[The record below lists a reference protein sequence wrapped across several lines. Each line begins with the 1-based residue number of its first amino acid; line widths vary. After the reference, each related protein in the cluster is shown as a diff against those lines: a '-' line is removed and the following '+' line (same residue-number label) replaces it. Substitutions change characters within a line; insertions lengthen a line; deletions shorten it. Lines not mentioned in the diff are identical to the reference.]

1 MLSISRYLGSIRLKS
16 LKIKLVIGVA
26 LTFKAVEAE
35 TFNASL
41 DGNPLSSADRSS
53 EITPQNNIGFSSVA
67 QRGPRSSEPEV
78 SFSNYSE
85 NYCVSLVDIVG
96 STSIVSTIQNSEKI
110 RMFYSI
116 FINAMASI
124 LKKYNG
130 RIIKTLGD
138 GVISYFPRTADTT
151 EIKAFEEVVECC
163 FAQIAKCPNIN
174 STLLKE
180 GLPTIGYRISADYGR
195 VEIAKSSASNIEDLF
210 GSTINFCSKINSQA
224 TPNGI
229 VIGNDLYRIIRSFSH
244 FEKNCHFEEL
254 RSYYFGVGKYSY
266 PLYSVS
272 RKIKSPAINAINSLS
287 QNIEDSRKYR
297 RKAAKKSPGST
308 NILLID
314 DERDDLFVLEKF
326 LTLEGFGAKSFSSSR
341 EALNH
346 FAETGPSFYD
356 LIISDIRMPE
366 INGLE
371 LYLKLKAIKSDV
383 KVLFATCIELAEEI
397 LSVMPGVR
405 HDQLIKK
412 PIEQKAFIEI
422 VRKNIH
428 NNW

>member
-1 MLSISRYLGSIRLKS
+1 MKINRYFA
-16 LKIKLVIGVA
+16 VA
-26 LTFKAVEAE
+26 LAFKSVTSEGS
-35 TFNASL
+35 NARPHVNPL
-41 DGNPLSSADRSS
+41 DGDDRGSEVLRQNKIRPSSATRV
-53 EITPQNNIGFSSVA
+53 EQ
-67 QRGPRSSEPEV
+67 RSSEPEV

-96 STSIVSTIQNSEKI
+96 STSIVSNIQNSEKI

-138 GVISYFPRTADTT
+138 GVISYFPQTSDTSN
-151 EIKAFEEVVECC
+151 IRAFEGVVECC
-163 FAQIAKCPNIN
+163 FAQISKSPDIN
-174 STLLKE
+174 STLQKE

-195 VEIAKSSASNIEDLF
+195 VEIAKSSASKIEDLF

-224 TPNGI
+224 TLNGI
-229 VIGNDLYRIIRSFSH
+229 VIGNDLYRIIKSFSH
-244 FEKNCHFEEL
+244 FEKNCRFEEL
-254 RSYYFGVGKYSY
+254 RGYNFGVGKYSY

-272 RKIKSPAINAINSLS
+272 RKIRSSSSNAVATLS
-287 QNIEDSRKYR
+287 QNIEDSRKFR
-297 RKAAKKSPGST
+297 RSAANKSPRNT

-326 LTLEGFGAKSFSSSR
+326 LTLEGFGVKSFSSSR
-341 EALNH
+341 EALKH
-346 FAETGPSFYD
+346 FAEAGPSFYD

-371 LYLKLKAIKSDV
+371 LYLKLKVIKSDV
-383 KVLFATCIELAEEI
+383 KVLFATCIELAEEM
-397 LSVMPGVR
+397 LSVLPGVKL
-405 HDQLIKK
+405 DQLIKK

-422 VRKNIH
+422 VRKNIQ
-428 NNW
+428 NSNQ

>member
-1 MLSISRYLGSIRLKS
+1 MKINRYFA
-16 LKIKLVIGVA
+16 VA
-26 LTFKAVEAE
+26 LAFKSVNLEGS
-35 TFNASL
+35 NARPHVNPL
-41 DGNPLSSADRSS
+41 DGDDRGS
-53 EITPQNNIGFSSVA
+53 EVSRQNNIRPNSVT
-67 QRGPRSSEPEV
+67 QVEQRSSEPEV

-96 STSIVSTIQNSEKI
+96 STSIVSNIQNSEKI

-138 GVISYFPRTADTT
+138 GVISYFPQTSDTSN
-151 EIKAFEEVVECC
+151 IRAFEGVVECC
-163 FAQIAKCPNIN
+163 FAQIAKSPDIN
-174 STLLKE
+174 STLQKE
-180 GLPTIGYRISADYGR
+180 WLPTIGYRISADYGR

-224 TPNGI
+224 TLNGI
-229 VIGNDLYRIIRSFSH
+229 VIGNDLYRIIKSFSH
-244 FEKNCHFEEL
+244 FEKNCRFEEL
-254 RSYYFGVGKYSY
+254 RGYNFGVGKYSY

-272 RKIKSPAINAINSLS
+272 RKIRSSSSNAVATLS
-287 QNIEDSRKYR
+287 QNIEDSRKFR
-297 RKAAKKSPGST
+297 RSAANKSPRNT

-326 LTLEGFGAKSFSSSR
+326 LTLEGFGVKSFSSSR
-341 EALNH
+341 EALKH
-346 FAETGPSFYD
+346 FAEAGPSFYD

-383 KVLFATCIELAEEI
+383 KVLFATCIELAEEM
-397 LSVMPGVR
+397 LSVLPGIK

-422 VRKNIH
+422 VRKNIQ
-428 NNW
+428 NSNQ

>member
-1 MLSISRYLGSIRLKS
+1 VPYVGSIRLKS
-16 LKIKLVIGVA
+16 LKNEQVIVVA
-26 LTFKAVEAE
+26 LAIKAVEAE
-35 TFNASL
+35 TFNTSL
-41 DGNPLSSADRSS
+41 YGNTLNGANRSS
-53 EITPQNNIGFSSVA
+53 EVSLPDNLGLGSVA
-67 QRGPRSSEPEV
+67 QGGHKGSEPEV

-96 STSIVSTIQNSEKI
+96 STTIVSTIQNSEKI

-116 FINAMASI
+116 FINAMASN

-151 EIKAFEEVVECC
+151 DVRAFEEVVECC
-163 FAQIAKCPNIN
+163 FAQIAKCPAIN

-224 TPNGI
+224 SPNGI
-229 VIGNDLYRIIRSFSH
+229 VIGNDLYRIIKSFSH
-244 FEKNCHFEEL
+244 FEKNCRFEEL
-254 RSYYFGVGKYSY
+254 RSYNFGVGKYSY
-266 PLYSVS
+266 PLYSLS
-272 RKIKSPAINAINSLS
+272 RKIKPFAIDAVSSLS
-287 QNIEDSRKYR
+287 QNIEESRKYR
-297 RKAAKKSPGST
+297 RKAAKKSPRNT

-326 LTLEGFGAKSFSSSR
+326 LTLEGFGVKSFSSSR

-346 FAETGPSFYD
+346 FAETSPSFYD

-383 KVLFATCIELAEEI
+383 RVLFATCIELAEEI

>member
-1 MLSISRYLGSIRLKS
+1 MKNKQVS
-16 LKIKLVIGVA
+16 VVA
-26 LTFKAVEAE
+26 LTFKSVEPE
-35 TFNASL
+35 SFNAPSH
-41 DGNPLSSADRSS
+41 GTPLYNADRWS
-53 EITPQNNIGFSSVA
+53 EVSLQDNVRVNGMTLGEQ
-67 QRGPRSSEPEV
+67 RSSEPEV

-96 STSIVSTIQNSEKI
+96 STSIVSKIQNSEKI

-116 FINAMASI
+116 FINAIASI

-138 GVISYFPRTADTT
+138 GVISYFPQTADTSN
-151 EIKAFEEVVECC
+151 IKAFEDVVECC
-163 FAQIAKCPNIN
+163 FAQIAKNPNIN
-174 STLLKE
+174 STLRKA

-210 GSTINFCSKINSQA
+210 GSTINFCSKINSKA
-224 TPNGI
+224 SVNGI
-229 VIGNDLYRIIRSFSH
+229 VIGNDLYRIIKSFTH
-244 FEKNCHFEEL
+244 FEKNVRFEEL
-254 RSYYFGVGKYSY
+254 RSYNFGVGKYSY
-266 PLYSVS
+266 PLYSLS
-272 RKIKSPAINAINSLS
+272 RKTTSSDIDAVGSVSEG
-287 QNIEDSRKYR
+287 IEYSRKYMR
-297 RKAAKKSPGST
+297 GAAKKSRQNA

-326 LTLEGFGAKSFSSSR
+326 LTLEGFRVKSFSSSR
-341 EALNH
+341 EALDH
-346 FAETGPSFYD
+346 FAETSPSHYD

-366 INGLE
+366 VNGLE

-383 KVLFATCIELAEEI
+383 KVLFATCIELAEEM
-397 LSVMPGVR
+397 LSVLPGVK

-422 VRKNIH
+422 VRKNIQ
-428 NNW
+428 NSNQ

>member
-1 MLSISRYLGSIRLKS
+1 MKNKQVS
-16 LKIKLVIGVA
+16 VVA
-26 LTFKAVEAE
+26 LTFKSVEPE
-35 TFNASL
+35 SFNAPSH
-41 DGNPLSSADRSS
+41 GTPLYNADRWS
-53 EITPQNNIGFSSVA
+53 EVSLQDNVRVNGMTLGEQ
-67 QRGPRSSEPEV
+67 RSSEPEV

-96 STSIVSTIQNSEKI
+96 STSIVSKIQNSEKI

-116 FINAMASI
+116 FINAIASI

-138 GVISYFPRTADTT
+138 GVISYFPQTADTSN
-151 EIKAFEEVVECC
+151 IKAFEDVVECC
-163 FAQIAKCPNIN
+163 FAQIAKNPNIN
-174 STLLKE
+174 STLRKA

-210 GSTINFCSKINSQA
+210 GSTINFCSKINSKA
-224 TPNGI
+224 SVNGI
-229 VIGNDLYRIIRSFSH
+229 VIGNDLYRIIKSFTH
-244 FEKNCHFEEL
+244 FEKNVRFEEL
-254 RSYYFGVGKYSY
+254 RSYNFGVGKYSY
-266 PLYSVS
+266 PLYSLS
-272 RKIKSPAINAINSLS
+272 RKTTSSDIDAVGSVSEG
-287 QNIEDSRKYR
+287 IEYSRKYMR
-297 RKAAKKSPGST
+297 GAAKKSRQNT

-326 LTLEGFGAKSFSSSR
+326 LTLEGFRVKSFSSSR
-341 EALNH
+341 EALDH
-346 FAETGPSFYD
+346 FAETSPSHYD

-366 INGLE
+366 VNGLE

-383 KVLFATCIELAEEI
+383 KVLFATCIELAEEM
-397 LSVMPGVR
+397 LSVLPGVK

-422 VRKNIH
+422 VRKNIQ
-428 NNW
+428 NSNQ

>member
-1 MLSISRYLGSIRLKS
+1 MKINRYFA
-16 LKIKLVIGVA
+16 VA
-26 LTFKAVEAE
+26 LAFKSVNSEGS
-35 TFNASL
+35 NARPHVNPL
-41 DGNPLSSADRSS
+41 DGDDRGS
-53 EITPQNNIGFSSVA
+53 EVSRQNKIRPSSVA
-67 QRGPRSSEPEV
+67 RVEQRSSEPEV

-96 STSIVSTIQNSEKI
+96 STSIVSNIQNSEKI

-130 RIIKTLGD
+130 KIIKTLGD
-138 GVISYFPRTADTT
+138 GVISYFPQTSDTSN
-151 EIKAFEEVVECC
+151 IRAFEGVVECC
-163 FAQIAKCPNIN
+163 FAQIAKSPDIN
-174 STLLKE
+174 STLQKE

-224 TPNGI
+224 TLNGI
-229 VIGNDLYRIIRSFSH
+229 VIGNDLYRIIKSFSH
-244 FEKNCHFEEL
+244 FEKNCRFEEL
-254 RSYYFGVGKYSY
+254 RSYNFGVGKYSY

-272 RKIKSPAINAINSLS
+272 RKIRSSGIDAVGSVS
-287 QNIEDSRKYR
+287 EGIEYSKKFMR
-297 RKAAKKSPGST
+297 RASKKSPQNA

-326 LTLEGFGAKSFSSSR
+326 LTLAGFGVKSFSSSR

-346 FAETGPSFYD
+346 FAQTSPSHYD

-383 KVLFATCIELAEEI
+383 KVLFATCIELAEEM
-397 LSVMPGVR
+397 LSVLPGVK

-422 VRKNIH
+422 VRKNIQ
-428 NNW
+428 NSNQ